1 MAPKYWFAHALV
13 ALAAVVGASGARAQL
28 FVCTTAAGRTITADL
43 PPTECADRPIR
54 ELRPDGS
61 VRRLIEPPLTA
72 AQRAERDAEAKRQ
85 IEEAERQRG
94 QMRRDL
100 SLLETYGSENEIE
113 ATRNRALGDRQV
125 LIERALKRMDELKRE
140 RKKLDDETEF
150 YVKRELPEKLKREL
164 AANNE
169 MVKSQKRII
178 DDTKADMARVN
189 ERYDAESK
197 RFRELVSAGAQP
209 AQRPQDKIAR
219 P

>member
-1 MAPKYWFAHALV
+1 MARVLHWLCGCLFGAAAATAH
-13 ALAAVVGASGARAQL
+13 AQL
-28 FVCTTAAGRTITADL
+28 FVCTTASGRTITADR
-43 PPTECADRPIR
+43 PPGECADRPVR

-61 VRRLIEPPLTA
+61 VRRVIEPPLTPE
-72 AQRAERDAEAKRQ
+72 QRAARDAEARRQ

-125 LIERALKRMDELKRE
+125 IIERANKRMEELKRE

-150 YVKRELPEKLKREL
+150 YAKRDLPEKLKRSL

-169 MVKSQKRII
+169 MQKSQQKII
-178 DDTKADMARVN
+178 AETRQEMERVN
-189 ERYDAESK
+189 ERYDAELK

-209 AQRPQDKIAR
+209 VQRTADKK
-219 P
+219 

>member
-1 MAPKYWFAHALV
+1 MAPERFVGALV
-13 ALAAVVGASGARAQL
+13 MLLAVAGASSAAQAQL
-28 FVCTTAAGRTITADL
+28 FVCTAPSGRTITADL
-43 PPTECADRPIR
+43 PPQECADRPIR

-61 VRRLIEPPLTA
+61 IRRVIEPPLTP
-72 AQRAERDAEAKRQ
+72 AQRAEREAEAKRQ

-113 ATRNRALGDRQV
+113 ATRNRALGDRQG
-125 LIERALKRMDELKRE
+125 LIERAIKRMDELKRE

-150 YVKRELPEKLKREL
+150 YTKRELPEKLKRAL

-169 MVKSQKRII
+169 MVSSQQKII
-178 DDTKADMARVN
+178 ADTKADMARVN

-209 AQRPQDKIAR
+209 VQRQEKIAR

>member
-1 MAPKYWFAHALV
+1 MAPERFASVLV
-13 ALAAVVGASGARAQL
+13 ALLAVVGASGARAQL
-28 FVCTTAAGRTITADL
+28 FVCTTPAGRTITADL
-43 PPTECADRPIR
+43 PPVECADRPIR

-61 VRRLIEPPLTA
+61 VRRLIEPPLTS

-125 LIERALKRMDELKRE
+125 LIERAVKRMDELKRE

-150 YVKRELPEKLKREL
+150 YAKHDLPEKLKREL

-169 MVKSQKRII
+169 LVKSQQKII
-178 DDTKADMARVN
+178 TDTRADMARVN

-197 RFRELVSAGAQP
+197 RFRELVSSGAQP
-209 AQRPQDKIAR
+209 AQRPQEKVAR

>member
-1 MAPKYWFAHALV
+1 MAPERFAALV
-13 ALAAVVGASGARAQL
+13 ALLACVGAGSARAGQL
-28 FVCTTAAGRTITADL
+28 FVCTTPSGRTITADQ
-43 PPTECADRPIR
+43 PPPECGDKAIT

-61 VRRLIEPPLTA
+61 VRRVIEPPLSA
-72 AQRAERDAEAKRQ
+72 AERAERELEAKRQ

-100 SLLETYGSENEIE
+100 SLLETYGNENEIE
-113 ATRNRALGDRQV
+113 ATRNRALGDRQT

-140 RKKLDDETEF
+140 RRRLDDESEF
-150 YVKRELPEKLKREL
+150 YLKHDVPEKLKREL

-169 MVKSQKRII
+169 MVKSQQKII
-178 DDTKADMARVN
+178 TDTRADMARVN
-189 ERYDAESK
+189 ERYDAESR

-209 AQRPQDKIAR
+209 VQRPPEKASL

>member
-1 MAPKYWFAHALV
+1 MTALIALLAV
-13 ALAAVVGASGARAQL
+13 AGTGGARAGQL
-28 FVCTTAAGRTITADL
+28 YVCTTPSGRTITSDM
-43 PPTECADRPIR
+43 PPQECADGPIR

-61 VRRLIEPPLTA
+61 VRRVIEPPLTP

-113 ATRNRALGDRQV
+113 ATRNRALSDRQA
-125 LIERALKRMDELKRE
+125 LIERALRRMDELKRE
-140 RKKLDDETEF
+140 RRKLDDETEF
-150 YVKRELPEKLKREL
+150 YAKHELPEKLKREL
-164 AANNE
+164 SANDD
-169 MVKSQKRII
+169 MLRSQQKAIAETR
-178 DDTKADMARVN
+178 ADMARVN
-189 ERYDAESK
+189 ERYDAESR

-209 AQRPQDKIAR
+209 VQRPPEKAGL